1 MNNLDGMFSLLLACI
16 ELVFIINLM
25 VFAEKNTINRY
36 VIGIIALLLGY
47 QFIEFLICNIG
58 LQRQIFIYLA
68 FLDITLLPPLSLYT
82 VLKFSARDS
91 YLSKLVFI
99 PALFFIVYYPF
110 VLDQFSVTKCTVLYA
125 SYHYP
130 LGELYGIFYYL
141 PIIFSII
148 ILNKKWGAETDP
160 LQKSLTRTFLFGFL
174 LTFIPS
180 MILAIAIPTFLTA
193 VESLLCKLAFVLASF
208 LFYFAL
214 KNKHKLE
221 RK

>member
-1 MNNLDGMFSLLLACI
+1 MNKYDGIVSLLFACI
-16 ELVFIINLM
+16 EIIYLINLLI
-25 VFAEKNTINRY
+25 FSEKNSINKLI
-36 VIGIIALLLGY
+36 IGIIALLFGY

-58 LQRQIFIYLA
+58 LQKQIFIYFA
-68 FLDITLLPPLSLYT
+68 FLDITLLPPLCLYA
-82 VLKFSARDS
+82 VLKFSERES
-91 YLSKLVFI
+91 HFNKLVFI
-99 PALFFIVYYPF
+99 PALFFIFYYPF
-110 VLDQFSVTKCTVLYA
+110 VLDQFAVTKCTVLYA

-148 ILNKKWGAETDP
+148 ILNKKWGAEADP
-160 LQKSLTRTFLFGFL
+160 LKKSLTRTFLFGFL
-174 LTFIPS
+174 FTFIPS

-193 VESLLCKLAFVLASF
+193 VESLLCKLAFVFASF

-214 KNKHKLE
+214 KNRKKIE